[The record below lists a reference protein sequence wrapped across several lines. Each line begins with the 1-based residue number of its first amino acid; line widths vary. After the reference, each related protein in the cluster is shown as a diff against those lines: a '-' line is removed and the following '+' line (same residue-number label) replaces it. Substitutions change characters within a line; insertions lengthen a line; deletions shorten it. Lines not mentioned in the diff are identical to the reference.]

1 MENYPKKED
10 KYWVLERKI
19 VFLILFFKYCVVLT
33 WKIVVPPKASVL
45 YIYIDNNNND
55 LFPALCYLAN
65 DIFKY
70 QRSIELGKYIYKK
83 KMLWSR
89 SNICVTVILSCLLL
103 IVIS

>member
-45 YIYIDNNNND
+45 YIYIDEGDHNGW
-55 LFPALCYLAN
+55 A
-65 DIFKY
+65 
-70 QRSIELGKYIYKK
+70 QSEE
-83 KMLWSR
+83 
-89 SNICVTVILSCLLL
+89 
-103 IVIS
+103 

>member
-45 YIYIDNNNND
+45 YIYIDNKFLAEDNN
-55 LFPALCYLAN
+55 
-65 DIFKY
+65 I
-70 QRSIELGKYIYKK
+70 IIII
-83 KMLWSR
+83 
-89 SNICVTVILSCLLL
+89 NI
-103 IVIS
+103 